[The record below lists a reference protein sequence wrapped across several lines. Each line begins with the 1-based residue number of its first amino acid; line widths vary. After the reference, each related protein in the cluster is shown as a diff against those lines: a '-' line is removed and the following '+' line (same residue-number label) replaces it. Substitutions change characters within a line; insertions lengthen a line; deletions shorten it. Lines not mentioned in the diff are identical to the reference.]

1 MRASKPASPFKTVLC
16 HLLSHGHCGAGQL
29 GTPASP
35 FRVLLQ
41 VHAAVLQVWISGNAP
56 WVSAPP
62 AWEPQMKPL
71 APGLSLVQPRLQGQ
85 HSGARQQG
93 PGWSPWL
100 LAAAGIPTVKQQAHA
115 LSSSLLCLLPKEEKS
130 LFKINGERSQH
141 SGTCIP
147 YRHQLVSHSLRFPSN
162 SLFLW
167 LG

>member
-1 MRASKPASPFKTVLC
+1 MGTVAQGSWGHLHPPSGCWFKCMLLC
-16 HLLSHGHCGAGQL
+16 FGSGFLVMPL
-29 GTPASP
+29 GSLP
-35 FRVLLQ
+35 
-41 VHAAVLQVWISGNAP
+41 H
-56 WVSAPP
+56 P

-85 HSGARQQG
+85 HSGTRQQG

-100 LAAAGIPTVKQQAHA
+100 LAAVGIPRVKQQAHA

-130 LFKINGERSQH
+130 LFKINGEKSQH

-147 YRHQLVSHSLRFPSN
+147 YRHQFVSHSLRFPSN
-162 SLFLW
+162 SLLLW